1 MLVTSHKISEW
12 TSNIVLVPVHG
23 IILQALDI
31 FETTRDLQSL
41 EETRSVCHFIQH
53 LARYKQQWKFSLL
66 SFHDMIIERIVY
78 LASSTV
84 AILSKRATL
93 KHIVKTMHTSGV
105 LPPEYGPAILGGLG
119 RLQSLSGSASLSE
132 VDGAWVTA
140 SPAFAELQDR

>member
-1 MLVTSHKISEW
+1 M
-12 TSNIVLVPVHG
+12 IV
-23 IILQALDI
+23 
-31 FETTRDLQSL
+31 E
-41 EETRSVCHFIQH
+41 
-53 LARYKQQWKFSLL
+53 K
-66 SFHDMIIERIVY
+66 IVY

-105 LPPEYGPAILGGLG
+105 LPPEYGPAILVGWG

-140 SPAFAELQDR
+140 SPAFTELQDR